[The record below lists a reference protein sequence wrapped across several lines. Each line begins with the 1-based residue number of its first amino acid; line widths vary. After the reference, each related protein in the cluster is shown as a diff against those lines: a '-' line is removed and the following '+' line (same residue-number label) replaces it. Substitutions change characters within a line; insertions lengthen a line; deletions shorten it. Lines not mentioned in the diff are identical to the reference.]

1 MEKKII
7 DYIPNFDTLRN
18 AIFEYLK
25 SKGGEINFDCS
36 YSIHAIIFNDYDEIG
51 EVTITKLYIEN
62 NKLYFN
68 CAQYEECFCLDDLY
82 GYVPQTLINIA
93 ENIEA
98 AYEHTVN

>member
-1 MEKKII
+1 MDIKVSYSIPKFSTLRRAIY
-7 DYIPNFDTLRN
+7 DYIL
-18 AIFEYLK
+18 
-25 SKGGEINFDCS
+25 SKGREINFDCS
-36 YSIHAIIFNDYDEIG
+36 YPIHAIIFNDYDEIE

-68 CAQYEECFCLDDLY
+68 CAQYEETFCLDELY